1 MKYLLF
7 FRDEAVK
14 KFPLTKEVIT
24 LGRDPACDFHIDE
37 NFISQ
42 KHAKITC
49 FQDHIKIK
57 DLDSKNHIYVEQ
69 VEIKEAQI
77 NLNESFRIGS
87 LEFFLKEG
95 NPEEFAVSPEIR
107 PVIRKISTLT
117 STCREKTKTCL
128 NLFDKTLMD
137 LLHLGCRI
145 NDFEKILGWAKKSLK
160 SILRTGQVILLR
172 EEDKNI
178 HVLSTIHLDENQYPI
193 LNRMDSNQDL
203 FKKILNQKLGLD
215 SSFYSFPLQLPNCR
229 GALLYARKS
238 LKPLAKRIVQ
248 FLDEFS
254 SEVSLI
260 YSMIEKN
267 RFPSLDSHISNS
279 IPTIIYKD
287 KSMLKLLSKCKK
299 IAGSNL
305 TVLIEGETGTGKELL
320 ARFIHHHSRRD
331 QGKFIAINCSA
342 IPKDLMEAELF
353 GYEKGAFTDAKSR
366 RSGKLELASGGTLV
380 LDEIGEMSLNLQAE
394 MLRVLQENEFYR
406 VGGTEKV
413 KVNLRVISLTNKN
426 LKQLIEGNLFRQD
439 LYYRI
444 AKFRIEIPPLRERP
458 DDILPLINYFFE
470 KFSIENRI
478 YAGGF
483 SPRTV
488 EALLHYPW
496 PGNVRE
502 LESEIESLVSQSS
515 SHDIID
521 VDLLRDEIKA
531 HYLRTKNQPLKWD
544 RLQEMNRE
552 KEKIER
558 LLMENRWNKSRV
570 AEILD
575 ISRTALYKK
584 LKKLNIQ

>member
-7 FRDEAVK
+7 LRDEAVK
-14 KFPLTKEVIT
+14 KFPLTKEVVI

-57 DLDSKNHIYVEQ
+57 DLNSKNHIYVEQ
-69 VEIKEAQI
+69 VKIKEAQI

-87 LEFFLKEG
+87 LEFILKEG
-95 NPEEFAVSPEIR
+95 NPEEFAISPEIG
-107 PVIRKISTLT
+107 PVIGKLSNLSST
-117 STCREKTKTCL
+117 SREKTKTCL

-145 NDFEKILGWAKKSLK
+145 NDFEEILGWAKNSLTN
-160 SILRTGQVILLR
+160 ILKIGQVILLR

-178 HVLSTIHLDENQYPI
+178 RVLSFIHLDENQYNI
-193 LNRMDSNQDL
+193 LDEVDSNQDL
-203 FKKILNQKLGLD
+203 FRKMSNQKIGLD
-215 SSFYSFPLQLPNCR
+215 TSFYSFPLELLNCR
-229 GALLYARKS
+229 GTLVYARKS
-238 LKPLAKRIVQ
+238 LKPLAKKVLQ
-248 FLDEFS
+248 FLEDFS

-260 YSMIEKN
+260 YTMIEKN
-267 RFPSLDSHISNS
+267 RSPSRNS
-279 IPTIIYKD
+279 QRNNSFPTIIYKD
-287 KSMLKLLSKCKK
+287 KTMLKVLSKCKK
-299 IAGSNL
+299 IAGSDL
-305 TVLIEGETGTGKELL
+305 PALIEGETGTGKELL
-320 ARFIHHHSRRD
+320 AKFIHHHSQRH
-331 QGKFIAINCSA
+331 QEKFIAINCSA
-342 IPKDLMEAELF
+342 IPRELMETELF

-366 RSGKLELASGGTLV
+366 RIGKLEKASGGTLV
-380 LDEIGEMSLNLQAE
+380 LDEIAEMPLSLQAKL
-394 MLRVLQENEFYR
+394 LRVLQENEFYR
-406 VGGTEKV
+406 VGGIENV

-426 LKQLIEGNLFRQD
+426 LKKLMEENLFRQD

-444 AKFRIEIPPLRERP
+444 AKSRIEIPPLRERP
-458 DDILPLINYFFE
+458 DDIRPLINYFFE

-478 YAGGF
+478 YASGF
-483 SPRTV
+483 SPGAV

-502 LESEIESLVSQSS
+502 LEGEIEVIMSQSR

-521 VDLLRDEIKA
+521 VDLLSDEIKA
-531 HYLRTKNQPLKWD
+531 HYLQIKNHPQKGDGW
-544 RLQEMNRE
+544 QEMNRE
-552 KEKIER
+552 KEKIQR
-558 LLMENRWNKSRV
+558 LLMENRWNKTRV